1 MKKRRAA
8 RLLSRSKNGC
18 LGIWSRM
25 RTLRLPDPF
34 PRGRPREKLEI
45 GTSAWAADSCLVEW
59 SSLEREW
66 LEPEPTRARRASTW
80 AGLLGNLA
88 WKLHSLFLDAVLRT
102 LLRFALSVLAGAA
115 AAFVAGV
122 LIAFCGL
129 FFAGD
134 GYGFLASET
143 FAWAEHG
150 IHLSIGDTILLVTGV
165 LATAAT
171 WRLLASRR

>member
-1 MKKRRAA
+1 
-8 RLLSRSKNGC
+8 
-18 LGIWSRM
+18 M

-59 SSLEREW
+59 SNLEREW
-66 LEPEPTRARRASTW
+66 LEPEPTRARRATTW
-80 AGLLGNLA
+80 GSLLGDLA
-88 WKLHSLFLDAVLRT
+88 WKLQSLLLDALLRT
-102 LLRFALSVLAGAA
+102 VLKLALSALAGAA

-134 GYGFLASET
+134 GYGFLATEA
-143 FAWAEHG
+143 FNVDQHG
-150 IHLSIGDTILLVTGV
+150 IHLSIGDTILIVTAV
-165 LATAAT
+165 LGTAAT
-171 WRLLASRR
+171 WRLLSSRR

>member
-1 MKKRRAA
+1 
-8 RLLSRSKNGC
+8 
-18 LGIWSRM
+18 M

-80 AGLLGNLA
+80 GGLLGDFA
-88 WKLHSLFLDAVLRT
+88 WMLQSLFLDALLRT
-102 LLRFALSVLAGAA
+102 VLKFALSALAGAA

-122 LIAFCGL
+122 LIAFYGL

-134 GYGFLASET
+134 GYGFLAAET
-143 FAWAEHG
+143 FNWAEHG
-150 IHLSIGDTILLVTGV
+150 IHLSIGDTILIVPAV
-165 LATAAT
+165 LGTAAT
-171 WRLLASRR
+171 WRLLSSRR

>member
-1 MKKRRAA
+1 
-8 RLLSRSKNGC
+8 
-18 LGIWSRM
+18 M

-45 GTSAWAADSCLVEW
+45 GSSAWAADSCFVEW
-59 SSLEREW
+59 SNLEREW
-66 LEPEPTRARRASTW
+66 LEPEPTRVQRASTW
-80 AGLLGNLA
+80 SGLFGNLA
-88 WKLHSLFLDAVLRT
+88 WKLHALFLDVALRT

-129 FFAGD
+129 FFGGD
-134 GYGFLASET
+134 GYGFLAAET
-143 FAWAEHG
+143 FSWAEHG
-150 IHLSIGDTILLVTGV
+150 IHLSIGDTILLMTGV

-171 WRLLASRR
+171 WRLFASRR

>member
-1 MKKRRAA
+1 
-8 RLLSRSKNGC
+8 
-18 LGIWSRM
+18 M

-45 GTSAWAADSCLVEW
+45 GSSAWAADSCLVEW

-66 LEPEPTRARRASTW
+66 LEPEPARTRRASTW
-80 AGLLGNLA
+80 AGLIGNLA

-102 LLRFALSVLAGAA
+102 ALQFALSVLAGAA

-129 FFAGD
+129 FFGGD
-134 GYGFLASET
+134 GYGFLATET

-150 IHLSIGDTILLVTGV
+150 IHLSIGDTILLATGV
-165 LATAAT
+165 LATTAT